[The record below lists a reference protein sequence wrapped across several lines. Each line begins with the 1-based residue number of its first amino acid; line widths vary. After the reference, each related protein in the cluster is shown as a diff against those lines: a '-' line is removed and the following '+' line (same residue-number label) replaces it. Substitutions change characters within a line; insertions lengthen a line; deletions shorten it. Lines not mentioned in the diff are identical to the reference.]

1 MSTVLERRPHVNPVP
16 LSRPVASLTGAALY
30 ENNGF
35 IRLQLVTGTGRR
47 AAAKWYGVER
57 IPSDFG
63 EAFRLSPTMG
73 DTLAD
78 GESYDVLLDGD
89 NTSCSCAGHA
99 FTGGCKHLSALIPFK
114 AEGRI

>member
-1 MSTVLERRPHVNPVP
+1 MSTVLERRPHVNP
-16 LSRPVASLTGAALY
+16 LTRPIASLTGASLY
-30 ENNGF
+30 EHGGLL
-35 IRLQLVTGTGRR
+35 RLQLVTGHGNRT
-47 AAAKWYGVER
+47 AAKWYAVER

-63 EAFRLSPTMG
+63 EAFRLTPTMG

-99 FTGGCKHLSALIPFK
+99 FTGGCKHLSALIQFK
-114 AEGRI
+114 ADGRL